1 VLSNTP
7 VADSQATR
15 QLRVKAAGPLDYKPG
30 HILGFGFEEEGDS
43 KQGPYTVTRSSGST
57 LDIVYR
63 VIPDGRKTPAMA
75 AMAAGAPVRFGG
87 RFGTPIDEGIAP
99 EVERVVG
106 IATGAGLAPL
116 VGYAEQ
122 ALLLEDGPR
131 IELYGGFAS
140 LEDACC
146 ATELDA
152 LAAAHPAKFS
162 WTACIS
168 GPGAAGAGT
177 EEEAAAKRDAGG
189 AGGAWVSG
197 RVTSAVPPLLRTT
210 RRTHFH
216 LIGNG
221 AFVKEFKAGC
231 LEAGVD
237 EGRLTSE
244 VYFNGKSEPDPDAV
258 ATVASGLRRL
268 DAGAEPEAE
277 EVAVVSM
284 G

>member
-1 VLSNTP
+1 MHINAGFAVRSPLVALLATTRPAVRMAAPEIEWQDAVVLSNTP

-168 GPGAAGAGT
+168 RLGAAGAGT

-221 AFVKEFKAGC
+221 ARASRETA
-231 LEAGVD
+231 ERWARS
-237 EGRLTSE
+237 GRDLAE
-244 VYFNGKSEPDPDAV
+244 R
-258 ATVASGLRRL
+258 ATVR
-268 DAGAEPEAE
+268 
-277 EVAVVSM
+277 
-284 G
+284 